1 MVLLKYELIKS
12 PFGLILSAMA
22 PIVSILMIG
31 LVFAPAVN
39 AACNP
44 MTEVLEVGDL
54 IALEPARMNR
64 APGTA
69 VDQTFTV
76 FVTAPRTYLGRKF
89 GGLSLTDREKGSNQ
103 IFVYLEHAVRGD
115 EIKASFILHQSKVKD
130 LSLELMYI
138 ADEKKCSIK
147 SRLELKDSPEIRNYL
162 GWKLEPDRPAAK

>member
-1 MVLLKYELIKS
+1 MTSRIALLL
-12 PFGLILSAMA
+12 
-22 PIVSILMIG
+22 IG
-31 LVFAPAVN
+31 LGFSHAVN

-76 FVTAPRTYLGRKF
+76 FVTAPRIYQGRKF
-89 GGLSLTDREKGSNQ
+89 SGLSLTDQEKGSNQ

-115 EIKASFILHQSKVKD
+115 VIKASFVLHQSKVED

-138 ADEKKCSIK
+138 ADEKECSIK

-162 GWKLEPDRPAAK
+162 GWKLEPDW

>member
-1 MVLLKYELIKS
+1 MISRIVILL
-12 PFGLILSAMA
+12 
-22 PIVSILMIG
+22 IG
-31 LVFAPAVN
+31 LGFGQVAN

-44 MTEVLEVGDL
+44 MTEVLEADDL

-69 VDQTFTV
+69 IDRTFTV
-76 FVTAPRTYLGRKF
+76 FVTSPRTYRGRKF
-89 GGLSLTDREKGSNQ
+89 SGLSLTDQVKGSQQ
-103 IFVYLEHAVRGD
+103 IFVYLEHAVRDD
-115 EIKASFILHQSKVKD
+115 EIKASFVLHQSKVED

-138 ADEKKCSIK
+138 ADDKKCSIK